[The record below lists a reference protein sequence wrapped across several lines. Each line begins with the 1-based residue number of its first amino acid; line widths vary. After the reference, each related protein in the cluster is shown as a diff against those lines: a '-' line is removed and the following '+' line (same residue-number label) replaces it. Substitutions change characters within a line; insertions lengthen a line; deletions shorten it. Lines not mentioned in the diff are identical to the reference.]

1 MACGHQSEMDIESA
15 SHEAAAKLAQ
25 ELGQFTLDSSPVLTA
40 KTPKFTRKYSLR
52 ELEIQQTIGKLL
64 KRINS
69 RAHNTHTHA
78 NNKKRERWGY
88 KALLVSSGY

>member
-1 MACGHQSEMDIESA
+1 MACSHQAEMDIESA
-15 SHEAAAKLAQ
+15 SHEAATKLAH

-64 KRINS
+64 P
-69 RAHNTHTHA
+69 
-78 NNKKRERWGY
+78 
-88 KALLVSSGY
+88 